1 MSPYSDF
8 SIQTNLKIKNK
19 TSKAI
24 HVLKSGFPYA
34 KIPYVSNDTVATI
47 KNLQKEWMPLTETF
61 LLFISVQYK
70 ERAWQEGK
78 RSF

>member
-24 HVLKSGFPYA
+24 HALKSGFPYA

-47 KNLQKEWMPLTETF
+47 KNLQKE
-61 LLFISVQYK
+61 
-70 ERAWQEGK
+70 
-78 RSF
+78 